1 MELCYNIVNSLENN
15 QCTLGVFLDLLEN
28 VLLLIPKCVEIYVY
42 DNSGD
47 ELTLVQLSHVVFIM
61 WTD

>member
-1 MELCYNIVNSLENN
+1 MSNESLWN
-15 QCTLGVFLDLLEN
+15 DIRSI
-28 VLLLIPKCVEIYVY
+28 LLIAKCVEIYVY

-47 ELTLVQLSHVVFIM
+47 ELTLVQLSQVVCIV